1 MSSQHDWELSKENAA
16 PLECGRSTKTLSKR
30 AFGTSS
36 AEMTAIEEKTKKY
49 EKLVR
54 RSEKAVEWLQKQVK
68 EITDD
73 DPTRELTKEEGNHL
87 RERMATE
94 LGFDPSTPDRDH
106 VDYDPMRYWVLYIK
120 HVRESYPSD
129 SQKQFLI
136 MERCARTFMYR
147 PFLNPA
153 YQNDIRFIRT
163 CILYAD
169 KTSNPSEVFKLMSKI
184 KVGTLTALFWVA
196 WAWVA
201 EKAEDFQ
208 FTEKIFQKA
217 LSVGAEPKKFLEE
230 RQKQF
235 LRRMSRHWLNASQAN
250 EDDVEGGDDEDGR
263 GALNSIS
270 SAGLAANNRG
280 TGFNR
285 NSSRDRHLQT
295 QQSRQL
301 SRINENSS
309 AGFSIFQDNDENAED
324 VLTDDDDGAQRGRQ
338 LAKESERV
346 KENRM
351 RPESWNERGYGLKNP
366 TLADEE
372 PMGSDSIVGTAR
384 DTAGFAGRQTS
395 SSFAA
400 AAPFEVFVD
409 DDCCDDNNADDNDQS
424 SKQVDNRSL
433 RQRLDG
439 GTAERLA
446 RDPLRYMKNP
456 SKMESDHRKYE
467 PKSDDR
473 HDTIERGETVKQ
485 NNDRP
490 EKQVNKASKSGSIGG
505 GYDKDLLKA
514 DSSGQECCFEER
526 RLERRYYKLISPEE
540 NFNLLKQDSDHD
552 ENDTSQM
559 DVETSMEDED
569 MEECTAE
576 FDEHVAQLI
585 EKPKSSILKSS
596 LRSGMKTRALEI
608 PSNGSTRKVLF
619 GANTNV
625 EYKNNE
631 SLNTTSGSSQL
642 NGSFIRAEETINTKL
657 ANAEISMMFCSP
669 NANVSRAESPGK
681 PLFSSSRNNFNDEV
695 NNTSNV
701 TSFAIHDENKQDTI
715 GGGFSI
721 FQDDADNDSQSKG
734 PPHDAEDTASHS
746 LLGDVLTGLDSSPKD
761 SKPAV
766 PSRKMVPSM
775 HRPTFPSKSGS
786 ILGSKHKET
795 RRDSGEDTA
804 SLSVI
809 GDVLDGIDSCNV
821 NDSPKKAA
829 AAGFSIFSDEN
840 AAFSPKDSKPKSGE
854 GGLSFAIFSDEVEES
869 AAKRPKIRNDSEN
882 ICPQL
887 RDEPSFG
894 DISRID
900 DALDNERTRTNNM
913 QLSDEYSKL
922 KSKGSLLSAIEYTME
937 HRKST
942 ETALRSCMK
951 AAKKSN
957 SGFSIFDHRGKP
969 LPKALLRKSFPS
981 GTNVELLGGE
991 SATIINE
998 LGRGV
1003 YGVVLL
1009 VDVSSEEDSEGSQ
1022 RRALKIQA
1030 PIGSLAHEYSLL
1042 LEVEERVQP
1051 DSSGFYPF
1059 PRSEALYAFSQGGLF
1074 MMTAGSESGMNLID
1088 VANTYKNIMGNVP
1101 EMIAIYYTSRMLRHL
1116 ESLHEDGKV
1125 LHCDV
1130 KPDNWVLTSSQA
1142 RNAVGGC
1149 DLMLVDFG
1157 RAVDLEKVT
1166 RQGEDPLRTLFKGSI
1181 AAEDMECGT
1190 MREGLPWGV
1199 DLDYFGLC
1207 ASAFILLFGSHMEV
1221 VRDKSTGNW
1230 RLNKIL
1236 RRYWQKDLWQ
1246 SLFHSLLNFDLGSER
1261 NCLRDLRLAFD
1272 EYIDED
1278 RSREIATHLNQLFTH
1293 LPKKR

>member
-1 MSSQHDWELSKENAA
+1 MSSSQHDWELSKENAA
-16 PLECGRSTKTLSKR
+16 PLECGRSTKSLSKAALR
-30 AFGTSS
+30 DKSG
-36 AEMTAIEEKTKKY
+36 MIAIEGKTKKY
-49 EKLVR
+49 EKLVG

-68 EITDD
+68 EVTDGD
-73 DPTRELTKEEGNHL
+73 DPSRELTTEEANHL
-87 RERMATE
+87 RERMITE

-106 VDYDPMRYWVLYIK
+106 IDYDPMRYWVLYIK

-136 MERCARTFMYR
+136 MERCTRTFLYR
-147 PFLNPA
+147 PFLHPN

-169 KTSNPSEVFKLMSKI
+169 KTSNPSEVFKLMSKT

-196 WAWVA
+196 WAWVT
-201 EKAEDFQ
+201 EKSSDFQ
-208 FTEKIFQKA
+208 FTEKIFQKS

-250 EDDVEGGDDEDGR
+250 EDDVEDVDGGEDER

-270 SAGLAANNRG
+270 TAGMAANNRG
-280 TGFNR
+280 AGFNR
-285 NSSRDRHLQT
+285 NSSRDRRLET
-295 QQSRQL
+295 QQPSRQL

-309 AGFSIFQDNDENAED
+309 AGFSIFQDNDENAAED
-324 VLTDDDDGAQRGRQ
+324 VLNDDHDGAQRGRQ
-338 LAKESERV
+338 LAKESERI
-346 KENRM
+346 KENSM
-351 RPESWNERGYGLKNP
+351 RPESWNERGYGLKK
-366 TLADEE
+366 TSLAAEE
-372 PMGSDSIVGTAR
+372 PSSDSIVGTAR
-384 DTAGFAGRQTS
+384 DSARQTS
-395 SSFAA
+395 SLIFA

-409 DDCCDDNNADDNDQS
+409 DECCDDDNRDDNDQS
-424 SKQVDNRSL
+424 NKRVDNRSL

-446 RDPLRYMKNP
+446 RDPLRYMNNP

-467 PKSDDR
+467 PKSDDS
-473 HDTIERGETVKQ
+473 HDTTERCEQAKL
-485 NNDRP
+485 NNTRP
-490 EKQVNKASKSGSIGG
+490 EKHAAKATKSGNGG
-505 GYDKDLLKA
+505 GYDKNLLKA
-514 DSSGQECCFEER
+514 DRAGQECCFEER
-526 RLERRYYKLISPEE
+526 RLERRYYKLLSSEE
-540 NFNLLKQDSDHD
+540 NFNLLRQDSSSDD
-552 ENDTSQM
+552 EKDTSQM
-559 DVETSMEDED
+559 DVETSIEEDED

-585 EKPKSSILKSS
+585 EKPKSSLLKSS
-596 LRSGMKTRALEI
+596 LRSGMKTRTLEA
-608 PSNGSTRKVLF
+608 PSTGTRKVLF
-619 GANTNV
+619 GANTNL

-669 NANVSRAESPGK
+669 NANVSRVESPGK
-681 PLFSSSRNNFNDEV
+681 PLFSSSRNNFNDEI
-695 NNTSNV
+695 TDSSNLA
-701 TSFAIHDENKQDTI
+701 SFAIHNDSDNERGT

-721 FQDDADNDSQSKG
+721 FPDDADRG

-746 LLGDVLTGLDSSPKD
+746 LLGDVLTGLDCSPKD
-761 SKPAV
+761 SKAAAL
-766 PSRKMVPSM
+766 SRKMVPSM
-775 HRPTFPSKSGS
+775 KRPTLSSESGS
-786 ILGSKHKET
+786 ILGSKQKET
-795 RRDSGEDTA
+795 RKESGEDTA

-809 GDVLDGIDSCNV
+809 GDVLGGLESCDVSN
-821 NDSPKKAA
+821 SPKKAS
-829 AAGFSIFSDEN
+829 AAGFTIFSDEN
-840 AAFSPKDSKPKSGE
+840 AFSSKNPKPTSVE
-854 GGLSFAIFSDEVEES
+854 GGLSFAVFSDEVEES
-869 AAKRPKIRNDSEN
+869 AKKKP
-882 ICPQL
+882 CL
-887 RDEPSFG
+887 RYFPPEPSFG

-900 DALDNERTRTNNM
+900 DALDNERTRTNNL
-913 QLSDEYSKL
+913 QISDEYSKL
-922 KSKGSLLSAIEYTME
+922 KSKGSLLSAIEYATE
-937 HRKST
+937 LKKCT

-951 AAKKSN
+951 AAMKAH
-957 SGFSIFDHRGKP
+957 SGFSIFDYRGKH
-969 LPKALLRKSFPS
+969 LPTALLRKSFPS
-981 GTNVELLGGE
+981 GTIVDFLGGE
-991 SATIINE
+991 SAIIINE

-1009 VDVSSEEDSEGSQ
+1009 VDVSSEESNEGSQ

-1030 PIGSLAHEYSLL
+1030 PIGSLAHEYALL
-1042 LEVEERVQP
+1042 LEVEQRVQP

-1059 PRSEALYAFSQGGLF
+1059 PRSKALYAFSQGGLF
-1074 MMTAGSESGMNLID
+1074 MMTAGSESGSNLID
-1088 VANTYKNIMGNVP
+1088 VVNTYKIIMGNVP
-1101 EMIAIYYTSRMLRHL
+1101 ELIAIHYTSRMLRHL
-1116 ESLHEDGKV
+1116 EVLHEDGKV

-1130 KPDNWVLTSSQA
+1130 KPDNWVLTSSKA
-1142 RNAVGGC
+1142 RDVVGGC

-1166 RQGEDPLRTLFKGSI
+1166 RQGEDHLRTLFKGSI

-1190 MREGLPWGV
+1190 MREGLAWGV

-1221 VRDKSTGNW
+1221 VRDKSTGHW
-1230 RLNKIL
+1230 RLSKML

-1261 NCLRDLRLAFD
+1261 KCLRDLRAAFD
-1272 EYIDED
+1272 EYIDEND
-1278 RSREIATHLNQLFTH
+1278 HSREIATHLNQLFTH

>member
-16 PLECGRSTKTLSKR
+16 PLECGRSTKSLSKR

-36 AEMTAIEEKTKKY
+36 AEMMAIEEKTKKY

-54 RSEKAVEWLQKQVK
+54 RSEKAVEWLQRQVK
-68 EITDD
+68 EITGDG
-73 DPTRELTKEEGNHL
+73 PTRELTKDEADHL
-87 RERMATE
+87 RERMTNE
-94 LGFDPSTPDRDH
+94 LGFDPSTPDRDQL
-106 VDYDPMRYWVLYIK
+106 DYDPMRYWVLYIK

-129 SQKQFLI
+129 SQRQFLI

-196 WAWVA
+196 WAWVT

-250 EDDVEGGDDEDGR
+250 EDGLDGGEDEDGR

-280 TGFNR
+280 SGFNR
-285 NSSRDRHLQT
+285 DRTRHLQT
-295 QQSRQL
+295 QKSRQL
-301 SRINENSS
+301 SRINENNS
-309 AGFSIFQDNDENAED
+309 AGFSIFQDNDDNSEN
-324 VLTDDDDGAQRGRQ
+324 VLNDDDDDAQRGRQ

-366 TLADEE
+366 ASADD
-372 PMGSDSIVGTAR
+372 G
-384 DTAGFAGRQTS
+384 AGHGGRQTS
-395 SSFAA
+395 SGFA

-409 DDCCDDNNADDNDQS
+409 DDCCDDDNRDGNDLSNKKVDD
-424 SKQVDNRSL
+424 RSL

-467 PKSDDR
+467 PKSEDR
-473 HDTIERGETVKQ
+473 DIDERGGEEKV
-485 NNDRP
+485 NNKRP
-490 EKQVNKASKSGSIGG
+490 EKQKTKAPRSVGG
-505 GYDKDLLKA
+505 GYDKELLKA
-514 DSSGQECCFEER
+514 DSSGQECCFEEM
-526 RLERRYYKLISPEE
+526 RLERRYYNLLSSEE
-540 NFNLLKQDSDHD
+540 NFNLLKQESDDD

-559 DVETSMEDED
+559 DVETSIEDED

-585 EKPKSSILKSS
+585 EKPKTGLLKSS
-596 LRSGMKTRALEI
+596 LRSGMKTRTLDH

-625 EYKNNE
+625 EYKNNNE

-681 PLFSSSRNNFNDEV
+681 PLFSSSRNNFNDEMT
-695 NNTSNV
+695 NTSNAA
-701 TSFAIHDENKQDTI
+701 SFAIHDDNKQDNI

-721 FQDDADNDSQSKG
+721 FQDDEGDDSKSNNALGGFSIFQDDTGDDSNSKG

-746 LLGDVLTGLDSSPKD
+746 LLGDVLTGLENSPPV
-761 SKPAV
+761 SKPAA
-766 PSRKMVPSM
+766 PSRKKVPSM
-775 HRPTFPSKSGS
+775 QRPTFPSKSGS
-786 ILGSKHKET
+786 VLDSKQKEV

-809 GDVLDGIDSCNV
+809 GYVMGGLGSCNV
-821 NDSPKKAA
+821 DDSPKKASA
-829 AAGFSIFSDEN
+829 TGFSIFSDEN
-840 AAFSPKDSKPKSGE
+840 AYSTKDSKPKSGD
-854 GGLSFAIFSDEVEES
+854 GGLSFAIFSDEVGES
-869 AAKRPKIRNDSEN
+869 AAKKPKIWDDSEN
-882 ICPQL
+882 IGP
-887 RDEPSFG
+887 PSFG

-900 DALDNERTRTNNM
+900 DALDNERTSTNNL

-922 KSKGSLLSAIEYTME
+922 KNKGSLLRAIEYTIL

-951 AAKKSN
+951 AAKSH

-969 LPKALLRKSFPS
+969 LPKALLRKSFTS
-981 GTNVELLGGE
+981 GTNVDFLGGE
-991 SATIINE
+991 SATIVNE

-1009 VDVSSEEDSEGSQ
+1009 VDVSSEESNIESQ

-1042 LEVEERVQP
+1042 LEVEKRVQP

-1088 VANTYKNIMGNVP
+1088 VANTYKKIMGNVP
-1101 EMIAIYYTSRMLRHL
+1101 ELIAIYYTSRMLRHL
-1116 ESLHEDGKV
+1116 ESLHEEGRV

-1130 KPDNWVLTSSQA
+1130 KPDNWVLTSSKA
-1142 RNAVGGC
+1142 RNGVGGC

-1157 RAVDLEKVT
+1157 RAIDLETVT

-1181 AAEDMECGT
+1181 AAEDMECGM

-1230 RLNKIL
+1230 RLNKAL

-1246 SLFHSLLNFDLGSER
+1246 SLFQSLLNFELGSER
-1261 NCLRDLRLAFD
+1261 KCLHDLRVAFD
-1272 EYIDED
+1272 DYIDED
-1278 RSREIATHLNQLFTH
+1278 RSQEIATHLNQLFTH

>member
-1 MSSQHDWELSKENAA
+1 
-16 PLECGRSTKTLSKR
+16 
-30 AFGTSS
+30 
-36 AEMTAIEEKTKKY
+36 
-49 EKLVR
+49 
-54 RSEKAVEWLQKQVK
+54 
-68 EITDD
+68 
-73 DPTRELTKEEGNHL
+73 L
-87 RERMATE
+87 RERMVSE
-94 LGFDPSTPDRDH
+94 LGFDTSTPDRDH
-106 VDYDPMRYWVLYIK
+106 IDFDPMRYWVLYIK
-120 HVRESYPSD
+120 HVRESYPAD

-147 PFLNPA
+147 PFLNPN

-201 EKAEDFQ
+201 EKASDFQ

-217 LSVGAEPKKFLEE
+217 LSVGAEPRKFLEE

-250 EDDVEGGDDEDGR
+250 EDDVEGGDEEDER
-263 GALNSIS
+263 AALNSIS
-270 SAGLAANNRG
+270 SAGMAANNRG
-280 TGFNR
+280 AGFNR
-285 NSSRDRHLQT
+285 NNSSRDRQLQA

-301 SRINENSS
+301 SSINENNS
-309 AGFSIFQDNDENAED
+309 AGFSIFQDNDENADD
-324 VLTDDDDGAQRGRQ
+324 VLNDENGGAQRSRQ
-338 LAKESERV
+338 LAKESERI

-366 TLADEE
+366 TLAAEE
-372 PMGSDSIVGTAR
+372 PTGSDSIVGTAYG
-384 DTAGFAGRQTS
+384 DRQTS

-400 AAPFEVFVD
+400 AAFEVFVD
-409 DDCCDDNNADDNDQS
+409 DDCCDDDGDNNQS
-424 SKQVDNRSL
+424 SKKVDNRSL

-473 HDTIERGETVKQ
+473 HDTIEREEHAKV
-485 NNDRP
+485 NNNRQ
-490 EKQVNKASKSGSIGG
+490 EKQVIEITKSGGGG
-505 GYDKDLLKA
+505 GYDINLLKA

-526 RLERRYYKLISPEE
+526 RLERRYYKLLSSEE
-540 NFNLLKQDSDHD
+540 NFNLLKQDSYDD

-559 DVETSMEDED
+559 DVETSIEDED

-576 FDEHVAQLI
+576 FDDHVVQLI
-585 EKPKSSILKSS
+585 EKPKSSMLKSS
-596 LRSGMKTRALEI
+596 LRSGMRTRTLET
-608 PSNGSTRKVLF
+608 PSTGTRKVLF

-642 NGSFIRAEETINTKL
+642 NGSFVRAEETINTKL

-669 NANVSRAESPGK
+669 NANVSRVESPGK
-681 PLFSSSRNNFNDEV
+681 PLFSSSHNKFRDEIT
-695 NNTSNV
+695 NTSNLA
-701 TSFAIHDENKQDTI
+701 SFAIHDDNEQGT

-721 FQDDADNDSQSKG
+721 FQDDAENDTKSNA

-761 SKPAV
+761 SKPAA
-766 PSRKMVPSM
+766 PSRKMIPSM
-775 HRPTFPSKSGS
+775 KHPTLLSKSGS
-786 ILGSKHKET
+786 ILGSKQKET

-809 GDVLDGIDSCNV
+809 GDVLDGLESCNV
-821 NDSPKKAA
+821 DNSPKKTS

-840 AAFSPKDSKPKSGE
+840 AYSPKNTKPKSGE
-854 GGLSFAIFSDEVEES
+854 GGLSFAIFSDELEES
-869 AAKRPKIRNDSEN
+869 ATKKPKIRNNSEN
-882 ICPQL
+882 YCPRF

-900 DALDNERTRTNNM
+900 DALDNERSRTNNL

-922 KSKGSLLSAIEYTME
+922 KSKGSLLCAIDYTME

-951 AAKKSN
+951 LAMKSH
-957 SGFSIFDHRGKP
+957 SGFNVFDHRRLA

-981 GTNVELLGGE
+981 GTKVDFLGGE

-1009 VDVSSEEDSEGSQ
+1009 VDVSSEESNEGSQ

-1059 PRSEALYAFSQGGLF
+1059 PRSEALCAFSQGGLF

-1088 VANTYKNIMGNVP
+1088 VANTYKKIMGNVP
-1101 EMIAIYYTSRMLRHL
+1101 ELIAIYYTSRMLRHL
-1116 ESLHEDGKV
+1116 ELLHEDGKV

-1130 KPDNWVLTSSQA
+1130 KPDNWVLTASKA
-1142 RNAVGGC
+1142 RNVVGGC

-1157 RAVDLEKVT
+1157 RAIDLEKVT
-1166 RQGEDPLRTLFKGSI
+1166 REGEDPLQTLFKGSI

-1221 VRDKSTGNW
+1221 VKDKSTGNW

-1246 SLFHSLLNFDLGSER
+1246 SLFHSLLNFELGSER
-1261 NCLRDLRLAFD
+1261 KCLRDLRAAFD
-1272 EYIDED
+1272 EYIDEND

>member
-16 PLECGRSTKTLSKR
+16 PLECGRSTKLLSKR

-36 AEMTAIEEKTKKY
+36 AEMIAIEEKTKKF

-54 RSEKAVEWLQKQVK
+54 RSEKAVEWMQKQTK
-68 EITDD
+68 EITGD
-73 DPTRELTKEEGNHL
+73 DPTRELTKEEAQHL
-87 RERMATE
+87 RERMVSE
-94 LGFDPSTPDRDH
+94 LGFDPATPDRDH
-106 VDYDPMRYWVLYIK
+106 IDFDPMRYWVLYIK

-147 PFLNPA
+147 PFLNPN

-201 EKAEDFQ
+201 EKASDFQ

-217 LSVGAEPKKFLEE
+217 LSVGAEPRKFLEE

-250 EDDVEGGDDEDGR
+250 EDDVEGGDGEDER

-270 SAGLAANNRG
+270 SAGMAANNRG
-280 TGFNR
+280 AGFNR
-285 NSSRDRHLQT
+285 NSSRDRHLQA

-301 SRINENSS
+301 SSIDENNS
-309 AGFSIFQDNDENAED
+309 AGFCIFQDNDENAED
-324 VLTDDDDGAQRGRQ
+324 VLRDEDDGAQRSRQ
-338 LAKESERV
+338 LAKESERI

-366 TLADEE
+366 SLATEA
-372 PMGSDSIVGTAR
+372 PLGSDSIVGTAR
-384 DTAGFAGRQTS
+384 GSGSAGYGGRQTS

-400 AAPFEVFVD
+400 AAFEVFVD
-409 DDCCDDNNADDNDQS
+409 DECCDDDNNLS
-424 SKQVDNRSL
+424 SKKVDNRSL
-433 RQRLDG
+433 RHRLDG
-439 GTAERLA
+439 GTAERLT

-467 PKSDDR
+467 PKSDYR
-473 HDTIERGETVKQ
+473 HDIRERGEEAKLSYNIQENQIAETT
-485 NNDRP
+485 
-490 EKQVNKASKSGSIGG
+490 KSVSGG
-505 GYDKDLLKA
+505 GYSKELLKA

-526 RLERRYYKLISPEE
+526 RLERRYYKLLSFEE
-540 NFNLLKQDSDHD
+540 NFNLLKQDSYED
-552 ENDTSQM
+552 EKETSQM
-559 DVETSMEDED
+559 DVETSLEDED

-576 FDEHVAQLI
+576 FDEHLVKLM
-585 EKPKSSILKSS
+585 EKPKSMLKSS
-596 LRSGMKTRALEI
+596 LRIGMKTRTLET
-608 PSNGSTRKVLF
+608 PSTGTRKVLF

-625 EYKNNE
+625 EYNNKDE

-642 NGSFIRAEETINTKL
+642 NGSFVRAEETINTKL

-669 NANVSRAESPGK
+669 NANVSRVESPGK
-681 PLFSSSRNNFNDEV
+681 PLFSSSHNNFHDDV
-695 NNTSNV
+695 TDTSNLA
-701 TSFAIHDENKQDTI
+701 SFAIHDENKQGA

-721 FQDDADNDSQSKG
+721 FQDDADSDTKSNVPRYD
-734 PPHDAEDTASHS
+734 PEDTASHS
-746 LLGDVLTGLDSSPKD
+746 LLGDVLTGLDSSPKH
-761 SKPAV
+761 SKPAA
-766 PSRKMVPSM
+766 PSRKMVPNM
-775 HRPTFPSKSGS
+775 KHLTLPSKSGS
-786 ILGSKHKET
+786 VLGVKQNET
-795 RRDSGEDTA
+795 RRDSGGDTA

-809 GDVLDGIDSCNV
+809 GDVLDSIESCNV
-821 NDSPKKAA
+821 DDSPKKAL

-840 AAFSPKDSKPKSGE
+840 AYSLKNSKPKSSE
-854 GGLSFAIFSDEVEES
+854 GGLSFAIFSDELEES
-869 AAKRPKIRNDSEN
+869 ATKKLKIRNDSEN
-882 ICPQL
+882 SHPQF

-900 DALDNERTRTNNM
+900 DALDNERTRTNNLQM
-913 QLSDEYSKL
+913 SDEYSKL
-922 KSKGSLLSAIEYTME
+922 KSKGSLLSAIDYTME
-937 HRKST
+937 HRKNT

-951 AAKKSN
+951 AAIKSH
-957 SGFSIFDHRGKP
+957 SGFRIFDQRGTP
-969 LPKALLRKSFPS
+969 LPKALLRKAFTS
-981 GTNVELLGGE
+981 GTHVDFVGGK

-1009 VDVSSEEDSEGSQ
+1009 VDVSSEEFEEGRQ

-1030 PIGSLAHEYSLL
+1030 PIGSLAHEYALL
-1042 LEVEERVQP
+1042 LEVEKRVQP

-1074 MMTAGSESGMNLID
+1074 MMTAGSDSGMNLID
-1088 VANTYKNIMGNVP
+1088 VANTYKKIMGNVP
-1101 EMIAIYYTSRMLRHL
+1101 ELIAVYYTSRMLRHL
-1116 ESLHEDGKV
+1116 ELLHEDGKV

-1130 KPDNWVLTSSQA
+1130 KPDNWVLTTSKA
-1142 RNAVGGC
+1142 RNAVGGF

-1157 RAVDLEKVT
+1157 RAIDLEKVT
-1166 RQGEDPLRTLFKGSI
+1166 RQGEDPLQTLFKGSI

-1190 MREGLPWGV
+1190 MREGQPWGV

-1221 VRDKSTGNW
+1221 VKDKNTGNW
-1230 RLNKIL
+1230 RLNKML

-1246 SLFHSLLNFDLGSER
+1246 SLFHSLLNFELSPER
-1261 NCLRDLRLAFD
+1261 KCLRDLRVAFD
-1272 EYIDED
+1272 GYIDEND
-1278 RSREIATHLNQLFTH
+1278 RSREIAIHLNQLFTH

>member
-1 MSSQHDWELSKENAA
+1 MAAQHDWELSKENAA
-16 PLECGRSTKTLSKR
+16 PLEFGRSTKSLSKR
-30 AFGTSS
+30 AFGTSA
-36 AEMTAIEEKTKKY
+36 AETKAIEEKSKKY

-54 RSEKAVEWLQKQVK
+54 RSEKAVEWLQKQTN
-68 EITDD
+68 EIIGD
-73 DPTRELTKEEGNHL
+73 DPIRELTKEEADTL
-87 RERMATE
+87 RERMIIE
-94 LGFDPSTPDRDH
+94 LGFDPTTPDRDH

-147 PFLNPA
+147 PFLNPN

-201 EKAEDFQ
+201 EKAQDFQ

-250 EDDVEGGDDEDGR
+250 EENVEDDDDDRR

-270 SAGLAANNRG
+270 SAGLAANNRA

-285 NSSRDRHLQT
+285 NSRRDRHLQA
-295 QQSRQL
+295 QPSRQL
-301 SRINENSS
+301 SKINENNS
-309 AGFSIFQDNDENAED
+309 AGFSIFQDNDENAVND
-324 VLTDDDDGAQRGRQ
+324 VLNDDDDARGRQ
-338 LAKESERV
+338 LSKESERV

-351 RPESWNERGYGLKNP
+351 RPESWNERGYGLKQP
-366 TLADEE
+366 VE
-372 PMGSDSIVGTAR
+372 SDSIVGSSHHNTGYN
-384 DTAGFAGRQTS
+384 DRQPS
-395 SSFAA
+395 STFS

-409 DDCCDDNNADDNDQS
+409 EDCCDDENNPNNDQS
-424 SKQVDNRSL
+424 SKKVDNRSL

-439 GTAERLA
+439 GTAERLT

-456 SKMESDHRKYE
+456 SKVESDHRKYE
-467 PKSDDR
+467 PKPDDEL
-473 HDTIERGETVKQ
+473 HEAFEGGKAA
-485 NNDRP
+485 NKP
-490 EKQVNKASKSGSIGG
+490 EKQPSKVSKTSSNSGGG
-505 GYDKDLLKA
+505 GYDKNLLKA
-514 DSSGQECCFEER
+514 DSSGHDCCFEER
-526 RLERRYYKLISPEE
+526 RLEMRYFKLAHSEQ
-540 NFNLLKQDSDHD
+540 NFNLLKQDSL
-552 ENDTSQM
+552 EEKDTSLM
-559 DVETSMEDED
+559 DVETSIEDED

-576 FDEHVAQLI
+576 IDVHNVAQLI
-585 EKPKSSILKSS
+585 EKPKCSQLKSS
-596 LRSGMKTRALEI
+596 LRTGLRSRTLET
-608 PSNGSTRKVLF
+608 PSNDTRKVLF

-625 EYKNNE
+625 EYRNNE

-642 NGSFIRAEETINTKL
+642 NGSFVRAEETINTKL

-669 NANVSRAESPGK
+669 SANVSRVDSPGQ
-681 PLFSSSRNNFNDEV
+681 PLFSSSRNNRNDEIP
-695 NNTSNV
+695 NMSNGA
-701 TSFAIHDENKQDTI
+701 SFAIHDDNEQGT

-721 FQDDADNDSQSKG
+721 FQDDVDNSPQPKE
-734 PPHDAEDTASHS
+734 HAEDTASLS
-746 LLGDVLTGLDSSPKD
+746 LLGNVLSGLDSPKD
-761 SKPAV
+761 SKPSAKSRRIV
-766 PSRKMVPSM
+766 PGMQRS
-775 HRPTFPSKSGS
+775 TFPSNKQ
-786 ILGSKHKET
+786 HKET
-795 RRDSGEDTA
+795 KRDSGEDTA

-809 GDVLDGIDSCNV
+809 GNVLDDFDSCNEA
-821 NDSPKKAA
+821 NEPKKASNT
-829 AAGFSIFSDEN
+829 GFSIFSDEN
-840 AAFSPKDSKPKSGE
+840 AYSPKIPKSNAGE
-854 GGLSFAIFSDEVEES
+854 TGLSFAIFSDEVEES
-869 AAKRPKIRNDSEN
+869 ARKKPRIRDSGKKE
-882 ICPQL
+882 
-887 RDEPSFG
+887 EPSFG

-900 DALDNERTRTNNM
+900 DAIDIERSRTNNL
-913 QLSDEYSKL
+913 QLTDDYSKL
-922 KSKGSLLSAIEYTME
+922 KTKASILKAIEYTME
-937 HRKST
+937 HRKNT

-951 AAKKSN
+951 AVKSHSDSN
-957 SGFSIFDHRGKP
+957 IFDLRGKP
-969 LPKALLRKSFPS
+969 LPRALLRKSFPS
-981 GTNVELLGGE
+981 GTNVDILGSQLL
-991 SATIINE
+991 TIINE

-1009 VDVSSEEDSEGSQ
+1009 VEITSNESVEGSQ

-1042 LEVEERVQP
+1042 LKIEERVGS

-1059 PRSEALYAFSQGGLF
+1059 PRSEALYAFSQGGLY
-1074 MMTAGSESGMNLID
+1074 MMTAGSESGMTLID
-1088 VANTYKNIMGNVP
+1088 LANTYKKIMGNVP
-1101 EMIAIYYTSRMLRHL
+1101 ELIAIYYTSRMLKHL
-1116 ESLHEDGKV
+1116 KALHEDGKV
-1125 LHCDV
+1125 LHCDI
-1130 KPDNWVLTSSQA
+1130 KPDNWVLSSSKS
-1142 RNAVGGC
+1142 RNVVRGC

-1157 RAVDLEKVT
+1157 RAIDLESVT
-1166 RQGEDPLRTLFKGSI
+1166 RQGEEPLRTLFKGSI

-1190 MREGLPWGV
+1190 MRDGLPWGV

-1221 VRDKSTGNW
+1221 VKDKRTGKW
-1230 RLNKIL
+1230 RLTKTF

-1246 SLFHSLLNFDLGSER
+1246 SLFDSLLNFDLGAER
-1261 NCLRDLRLAFD
+1261 KCLHDLQAAFD